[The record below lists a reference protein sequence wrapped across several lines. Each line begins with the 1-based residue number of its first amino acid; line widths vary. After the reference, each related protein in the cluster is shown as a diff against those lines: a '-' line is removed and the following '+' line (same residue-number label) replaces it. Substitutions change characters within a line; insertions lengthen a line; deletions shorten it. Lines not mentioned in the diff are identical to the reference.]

1 MGSDF
6 KPAGTRPVSFIE
18 EARRSQ
24 IVETAIRTIAHHGI
38 SQASLAEIAREAGCS
53 KGVIS
58 YHFNGKEELIE
69 EILSY
74 LLREPAEYIK
84 ERVSRAE
91 TTLGKLRA
99 YVEANFEFMQ
109 THRDGYV
116 ALVDLWGSRGANRD
130 KNRFNAEAYEPSR
143 HYLANILEAGRKTG
157 ELRELS
163 ALTTASLIQAA
174 IDGIMIQWVFD
185 PEAIDLKPCSNE
197 IVEMV
202 SRHVM
207 RQDIHRGKE
216 SQP

>member
-1 MGSDF
+1 MGSNF
-6 KPAGTRPVSFIE
+6 KPNGTRAVTFIE

-24 IVETAIRTIAHHGI
+24 IVETAIRTIAQQGI
-38 SQASLAEIAREAGCS
+38 SHASLAEIAREAGCS

-58 YHFNGKEELIE
+58 YHFNGKDELIE
-69 EILSY
+69 EILSC
-74 LLREPAEYIK
+74 LLQEPAEYIK
-84 ERVSRAE
+84 GRVSEAE
-91 TTLGKLRA
+91 TTLEKLRA

-116 ALVDLWGSRGANRD
+116 ALVDLWGSRGANHD

-143 HYLANILEAGRKTG
+143 HYLSNILEVGRKKG
-157 ELRELS
+157 ELRELPS
-163 ALTTASLIQAA
+163 RATASLIQAA

-185 PEAIDLKPCSNE
+185 PKAIDLKSCCNE

-207 RQDIHRGKE
+207 K
-216 SQP
+216 